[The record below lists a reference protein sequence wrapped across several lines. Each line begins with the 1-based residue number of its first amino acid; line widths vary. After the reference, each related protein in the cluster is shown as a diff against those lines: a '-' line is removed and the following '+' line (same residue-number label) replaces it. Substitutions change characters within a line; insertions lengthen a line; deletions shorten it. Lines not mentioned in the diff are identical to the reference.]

1 MNACPIGEVF
11 IAYTIIGIAECL
23 YKCRCASWLLFL
35 TKCKDGPC
43 YQPRPE
49 GTRFYAGLRSRR
61 HGIASSTQSP
71 GTYAVLRRRTRP
83 PRSSYTQLRL
93 KMPPRPFLVRLSRR
107 SLLSAPSTRLYSSTT
122 SEEPLIRITNL
133 PAPNTGHIR
142 ILELNRPSARNAISR
157 ALLQSLRS
165 EIDNVHSQ
173 YDASTGEEL
182 PPSSW
187 NKRFGGIAGADE
199 KGPTR
204 ALIVASAVDS
214 SFCAG
219 ADLKERRGF
228 SQEE

>member
-1 MNACPIGEVF
+1 MRDI
-11 IAYTIIGIAECL
+11 
-23 YKCRCASWLLFL
+23 
-35 TKCKDGPC
+35 
-43 YQPRPE
+43 E
-49 GTRFYAGLRSRR
+49 GQR
-61 HGIASSTQSP
+61 HGIASSTHSP
-71 GTYAVLRRRTRP
+71 SIYVVLRRRT
-83 PRSSYTQLRL
+83 PRRRRSCTQLRP
-93 KMPPRPFLVRLSRR
+93 KMPPRPFIVRLSRR
-107 SLLSAPSTRLYSSTT
+107 SLRPTPSARLYSSTT
-122 SEEPLIRITNL
+122 PEEPLIRITNL

-142 ILELNRPSARNAISR
+142 ILELNRPAARNAISR
-157 ALLQSLRS
+157 ALLQTLRS

-187 NKRFGGIAGADE
+187 NKRFGGIAGDDE

-219 ADLKERRGF
+219 ADLKERKGF